1 MLSPQQLHLNSLMWS
16 TGKGAGY
23 ISPMSFHRRNSP
35 ATTSNTESVH
45 FLSDTTALLRDTI
58 ALPKWKQQLLFL
70 LFSPAVCVFY
80 CQVFSNIPFEMT
92 KLHKLW
98 RDRKAFDSHLPLL
111 EAWFAFVDCSGLLCH
126 AQYGFASPGAIPFP
140 CQRCKSSF
148 FSFS

>member
-1 MLSPQQLHLNSLMWS
+1 MLEFWYTSDIYYFYYKWSSVTTTLCVQQSSVLQRTASGVFYLSSSMLSPQQLHLNSLMWS

-70 LFSPAVCVFY
+70 PSVLSSCVC
-80 CQVFSNIPFEMT
+80 
-92 KLHKLW
+92 LL
-98 RDRKAFDSHLPLL
+98 LP
-111 EAWFAFVDCSGLLCH
+111 GIQ
-126 AQYGFASPGAIPFP
+126 QYPL
-140 CQRCKSSF
+140 
-148 FSFS
+148 